1 MIIMKK
7 VILKTMEIEHFKGV
21 KSQKIDFSDYTEI
34 IGDNG
39 TGKSTINE
47 AYMWCIFSK
56 NTFGNVVSITPRDE
70 NNRII
75 PKVESVVKLTLEV
88 DGIEHTLCRKQK
100 QNWRTNK
107 EGIEIFN
114 GYTQERYFD
123 EIPRSVS
130 EYNLKVSE
138 ICLMDNWFMLSSI
151 YAFMGMKQDDRR
163 KMLIQLAGDIKEEE
177 LLQKYPALIEATHN
191 LKISIADLQKQK
203 KIAYTKIEKDL
214 LDIPTRIDEL
224 SKQIVEYDFVEIVNE
239 ITKLEDVIKD
249 IHKDIEKVQ
258 SQGCHEMI
266 QELKDK
272 VKSYDKDLNDI
283 SDSLMRE
290 RNKKED
296 EIDREIRKV
305 TLNIDLAK
313 KKKSTAE
320 DNLANIKY
328 SISARENELAKK
340 KEEWIKE
347 NEKEFDVESNSVCPT
362 CKQSLN
368 ISSIQVLQEEYYMR
382 KDNILTKITQ
392 DAQRIKETKATLVAE
407 MLSLDDEI
415 NNQQQVI
422 EENEIVLKELN
433 AKLQS
438 IPPTT
443 LALASHKEYNKLVE
457 VKEELLSQIRKLEMS
472 SDNEETLKKLQEL
485 QDKRETS
492 TKGLKELQEKLYQ
505 KSVNENIKNRI
516 ETLEKESYQLAQDKV
531 DCKYI
536 LSEIDKFKKAR
547 IEVVEEKV
555 SGLFEIVKWK
565 MYEPNVSNDGE
576 KEICQALI
584 NGKAYEEQNTATKVN
599 ASVDIINGLSKAL
612 QMQLP
617 LFIDNKESV
626 TNKISSN
633 SQIIA
638 LSVVKGAKLIIN

>member
-1 MIIMKK
+1 MKK

-21 KSQKIDFSDYTEI
+21 KSQKIDFTDYTEI

-75 PKVESVVKLTLEV
+75 PKVESVVKLTIEV
-88 DGIEHTLCRKQK
+88 DGIEHTVCRKQK

-107 EGIEIFN
+107 EGVEIFN

-123 EIPRSVS
+123 EIPCSVS

-177 LLQKYPALIEATHN
+177 LLQKYPSLIEATHN

-203 KIAYTKIEKDL
+203 KIAYAKIEKDL

-224 SKQIVEYDFVEIVNE
+224 SKQIVEYDFVEISNQ

-283 SDSLMRE
+283 SDSLIRE

-296 EIDREIRKV
+296 EIYREIRKV

-313 KKKSTAE
+313 KKKSTAD
-320 DNLANIKY
+320 DNLVNVKY
-328 SISARENELAKK
+328 SISARENELTKK
-340 KEEWIKE
+340 KEEWIEE

-362 CKQSLN
+362 CKQSLD
-368 ISSIQVLQEEYYMR
+368 ISSIQVLQDEYYNR
-382 KDNILTKITQ
+382 KNNILTKITQ
-392 DAQRIKETKATLVAE
+392 DAQRIKETKAMLVAE
-407 MLSLDDEI
+407 KLSLEDEI
-415 NNQQQVI
+415 NTQQQVI
-422 EENEIVLKELN
+422 EENEVTLKELN

-438 IPPTT
+438 IPPIT
-443 LALASHKEYNKLVE
+443 LALSLHKEYNKLIE

-485 QDKRETS
+485 QEKRETS

-638 LSVVKGAKLIIN
+638 LSVVKDAKLTIN

>member
-1 MIIMKK
+1 MEK

-21 KSQKIDFSDYTEI
+21 KSQKIDFTNYTEI

-56 NTFGNVVSITPRDE
+56 NTLGNVVSITPRDE

-75 PKVESVVKLTLEV
+75 PKVESVVRLTIEV
-88 DGIEHTLCRKQK
+88 DGVDHTLCRKQK
-100 QNWRTNK
+100 QNWRTSK
-107 EGIEIFN
+107 DGTEIFN
-114 GYTQERYFD
+114 GYSQERYFD
-123 EIPRSVS
+123 EVPCGVS
-130 EYNLKVSE
+130 EFNQKLSE
-138 ICLMDNWFMLSSI
+138 ICTLEHWFMLSSI

-163 KMLIQLAGDIKEEE
+163 KMLIQLAGDIKEDE
-177 LLQKYPALIEATHN
+177 LLQQYPTLIEATHN
-191 LKISIADLQKQK
+191 LKISINDLQKQK

-224 SKQIVEYDFVEIVNE
+224 NKQIVEYDFVEIANQ

-249 IHKDIEKVQ
+249 LHKDIEKVQ
-258 SQGCHEMI
+258 SQGCQEMI

-272 VKSYDKDLNDI
+272 VKSYNKDLNDI
-283 SDSLMRE
+283 YDSLIRE

-305 TLNIDLAK
+305 SLNIDLAK
-313 KKKSTAE
+313 KKKTTAE
-320 DNLANIKY
+320 DNLINVKY
-328 SISARENELAKK
+328 SISEREKEFAKK

-362 CKQSLN
+362 CKQNLD
-368 ISSIQVLQEEYYMR
+368 ISSIQVLQDEYYNR
-382 KDNILTKITQ
+382 KNNILTKITQ
-392 DAQRIKETKATLVAE
+392 DAQRIKETKITLEKERA
-407 MLSLDDEI
+407 SLEDEI
-415 NNQQQVI
+415 NNQQQII
-422 EENEIVLKELN
+422 EENEVTLKELN

-438 IPPTT
+438 IPQIAQ
-443 LALASHKEYNKLVE
+443 ALASHKEYNKLIE

-472 SDNEETLKKLQEL
+472 SDNEETMKKLHEL
-485 QDKRETS
+485 SEKREIS
-492 TKGLKELQEKLYQ
+492 TKELKELQEKLYQ

-516 ETLEKESYQLAQDKV
+516 DTLEKESYQLSQDKV

-638 LSVVKGAKLIIN
+638 LSVVKGAKLTIINF

>member
-1 MIIMKK
+1 MKK

-21 KSQKIDFSDYTEI
+21 KSQKIDFADYTEI

-70 NNRII
+70 NNHII
-75 PKVESVVKLTLEV
+75 PKVESVVKLTIGV

-107 EGIEIFN
+107 EGAEIFN

-123 EIPRSVS
+123 EIPCSVS

-138 ICLMDNWFMLSSI
+138 ICPMDNWFMLSSI

-177 LLQKYPALIEATHN
+177 ILQSYPALIEATHN
-191 LKISIADLQKQK
+191 LKISISDLQKQK
-203 KIAYTKIEKDL
+203 KIAYAKIEKDL

-224 SKQIVEYDFVEIVNE
+224 SKQIVEYDFVEIANQK
-239 ITKLEDVIKD
+239 TKLEDLIKD

-283 SDSLMRE
+283 SDSLIRE

-320 DNLANIKY
+320 NNLVNVKY
-328 SISARENELAKK
+328 GISARENELAKK
-340 KEEWIKE
+340 KEEWIEE

-362 CKQSLN
+362 CKQSLD
-368 ISSIQVLQEEYYMR
+368 ISSIQVLQDEYYNR
-382 KDNILTKITQ
+382 KNNILTKITQ
-392 DAQRIKETKATLVAE
+392 DAQRIKETKASLVAE
-407 MLSLDDEI
+407 MLSLDAEI

-422 EENEIVLKELN
+422 EENEVTLKELN

-438 IPPTT
+438 IPQIT
-443 LALASHKEYNKLVE
+443 LALASHKEYNKLIE

-485 QDKRETS
+485 KEKRETS

-505 KSVNENIKNRI
+505 KSVNENIKKRI

-638 LSVVKGAKLIIN
+638 LSVVKGAKLTIN